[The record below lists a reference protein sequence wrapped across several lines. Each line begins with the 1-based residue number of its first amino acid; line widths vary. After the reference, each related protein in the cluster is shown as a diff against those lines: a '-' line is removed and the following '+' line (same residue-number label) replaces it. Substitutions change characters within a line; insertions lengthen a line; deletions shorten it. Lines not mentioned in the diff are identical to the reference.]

1 VPINLKLG
9 PVRDVAPEK
18 DDMGRSWVG
27 FSPPHS
33 ARQTYEQNRGVW
45 LLGPRAA
52 RERYAT
58 FSFDGT
64 VRVVIEI
71 EGVETVPA
79 RNPAVRSKSAVV
91 GRVLEAGHPV
101 HDALVGRPVDQHRNP
116 VTYLPDP
123 SGRPRTCG
131 CGCRAE
137 VAGHRA
143 FAPGHDQRA
152 IHERITRQWGSTLG
166 FIDWFDAAYPAQPA
180 AGG

>member
-1 VPINLKLG
+1 MAINFKLG
-9 PVRDVAPEK
+9 PVRDVAPEQ

-27 FSPPHS
+27 FAPTHT
-33 ARQTYEQNRGVW
+33 ADQTYEHNRGIW
-45 LLGPRAA
+45 LLGLRAA

-64 VRVVIEI
+64 VRVVVEVDR
-71 EGVETVPA
+71 VETVPA
-79 RNPAVRSKSAVV
+79 KDPGRRSKSAVV
-91 GRVLEAGHPV
+91 GRVLGAGHPA
-101 HDALVGRPVDQHRNP
+101 HDALAGQPVDLHRNP

-123 SGRPRTCG
+123 SGGPRTCG
-131 CGCRAE
+131 CGCGAP

-152 IHERITRQWGSTLG
+152 VHERITRQWGSTLG

-180 AGG
+180 EKG

>member
-1 VPINLKLG
+1 MAINLKLG
-9 PVRDVAPEK
+9 PVRDVAPEQ

-27 FSPPHS
+27 FSPTHS
-33 ARQTYEQNRGVW
+33 AQQTYEQNRGIW

-64 VRVVIEI
+64 VRVVVEVDQ
-71 EGVETVPA
+71 VETVPA
-79 RNPAVRSKSAVV
+79 KDPEKRSKSAVV

-101 HDALVGRPVDQHRNP
+101 HDALVGRTVDQHRNP
-116 VTYLPDP
+116 VTYLIDP
-123 SGRPRTCG
+123 SSGPCTCACG
-131 CGCRAE
+131 CGAA

-152 IHERITRQWGSTLG
+152 VHERIARQWGSTLG
-166 FIDWFDAAYPAQPA
+166 FIDWFDATYPAQPA
-180 AGG
+180 AEL